1 MAKLIEK
8 ILCYRKGCDGIM
20 NPINEEGL
28 TLICTMCKATS
39 GAGVD
44 NWLESLE
51 NEIAVQLDNM
61 ANRFR
66 ISIQL

>member
-1 MAKLIEK
+1 MAKPIEK

-28 TLICTMCKATS
+28 TLICTTCKATS

-51 NEIAVQLDNM
+51 NEIGGSTRHTATG
-61 ANRFR
+61 FR
-66 ISIQL
+66 MSIQL